1 MPLNGAT
8 SAAVGDKLATAHL
21 KAGKEDCIGVY
32 LLNKDENRPALITFT
47 PKEEATGV
55 CGQVIEA
62 EPVKAYVNSSLNLT
76 SDGKQITIQNVIAI
90 GSTTSVYSK

>member
-47 PKEEATGV
+47 TKEEATGV

-90 GSTTSVYSK
+90 GSTTSVY